1 MAFKGHCL
9 CGAVHYEASADPV
22 AFMLCH
28 CRDCQYISGGEP
40 AAVAVVPKTSF
51 KLTRGAVKGF
61 TIKGDSGGQVI
72 RQFCP
77 ECGTPMFSALEGN
90 PQLWAIK
97 AGTMDD
103 PSVLKPT
110 AFLWMKSAQP
120 WAHKDS
126 AIPAFE
132 KQPIPQN

>member
-9 CGAVHYEASADPV
+9 CGAVHYESSADPV

-40 AAVAVVPKTSF
+40 AAVVVIPKTSF
-51 KLTRGAVKGF
+51 SLTQGSVKSF
-61 TIKGDSGGQVI
+61 MVTGDSGSKVV

-77 ECGTPMFSALEGN
+77 ECGTPMFSGLDAN

-103 PSVLKPT
+103 PTGLKPT
-110 AFLWMKSAQP
+110 AFLWARSAQP
-120 WAHKDS
+120 WAHKDP
-126 AIPAFE
+126 AIHAFE
-132 KQPIPQN
+132 KQPVPN